1 MYSQEYD
8 VFRVSYEEQMQVNG
22 KLKSK
27 SKRSAPH
34 SFLRLRCFRGIG
46 IGRCGSNADLL
57 KQLFTP
63 HVVMVS
69 SVSIIVIVMVTV
81 GLSYYCYKL
90 KTENRIEPSE
100 DVGNLNGSRETL

>member
-1 MYSQEYD
+1 M
-8 VFRVSYEEQMQVNG
+8 V
-22 KLKSK
+22 
-27 SKRSAPH
+27 
-34 SFLRLRCFRGIG
+34 FRGIG

-100 DVGNLNGSRETL
+100 EVDTWHMNDTLKIICPFKGRP

>member
-1 MYSQEYD
+1 M
-8 VFRVSYEEQMQVNG
+8 
-22 KLKSK
+22 
-27 SKRSAPH
+27 
-34 SFLRLRCFRGIG
+34 
-46 IGRCGSNADLL
+46 

-100 DVGNLNGSRETL
+100 DVKNKKVDLKNDIKFSGGT

>member
-1 MYSQEYD
+1 M
-8 VFRVSYEEQMQVNG
+8 V
-22 KLKSK
+22 
-27 SKRSAPH
+27 
-34 SFLRLRCFRGIG
+34 FRGIG

-100 DVGNLNGSRETL
+100 EVVITNE

>member
-1 MYSQEYD
+1 
-8 VFRVSYEEQMQVNG
+8 MQVNTIG
-22 KLKSK
+22 IEN
-27 SKRSAPH
+27 H
-34 SFLRLRCFRGIG
+34 TQGSFRTYCCVAFRGIG

-100 DVGNLNGSRETL
+100 DVENNQVDLENNFEFSGGT

>member
-1 MYSQEYD
+1 M
-8 VFRVSYEEQMQVNG
+8 
-22 KLKSK
+22 
-27 SKRSAPH
+27 
-34 SFLRLRCFRGIG
+34 
-46 IGRCGSNADLL
+46 

-100 DVGNLNGSRETL
+100 DVKNNKVDLKNDIKFSGGT

>member
-1 MYSQEYD
+1 M
-8 VFRVSYEEQMQVNG
+8 
-22 KLKSK
+22 
-27 SKRSAPH
+27 
-34 SFLRLRCFRGIG
+34 
-46 IGRCGSNADLL
+46 

-100 DVGNLNGSRETL
+100 DVKNNKVDLKNEIKFSGGT

>member
-1 MYSQEYD
+1 MK
-8 VFRVSYEEQMQVNG
+8 N
-22 KLKSK
+22 KSK
-27 SKRSAPH
+27 APH
-34 SFLRLRCFRGIG
+34 LFWRCFRGIG

-100 DVGNLNGSRETL
+100 DVGNLNCSRETF

>member
-1 MYSQEYD
+1 M
-8 VFRVSYEEQMQVNG
+8 
-22 KLKSK
+22 
-27 SKRSAPH
+27 
-34 SFLRLRCFRGIG
+34 
-46 IGRCGSNADLL
+46 L

-100 DVGNLNGSRETL
+100 EVVITNE

>member
-1 MYSQEYD
+1 M
-8 VFRVSYEEQMQVNG
+8 
-22 KLKSK
+22 
-27 SKRSAPH
+27 
-34 SFLRLRCFRGIG
+34 
-46 IGRCGSNADLL
+46 

-100 DVGNLNGSRETL
+100 DVGNLNDSRENL

>member
-1 MYSQEYD
+1 
-8 VFRVSYEEQMQVNG
+8 MQVTKKNIDSILIFG
-22 KLKSK
+22 
-27 SKRSAPH
+27 
-34 SFLRLRCFRGIG
+34 FVFRGIG

-57 KQLFTP
+57 KQLLTP

-100 DVGNLNGSRETL
+100 DVWNYKVDV

>member
-1 MYSQEYD
+1 M
-8 VFRVSYEEQMQVNG
+8 
-22 KLKSK
+22 
-27 SKRSAPH
+27 
-34 SFLRLRCFRGIG
+34 
-46 IGRCGSNADLL
+46 

>member
-1 MYSQEYD
+1 M
-8 VFRVSYEEQMQVNG
+8 
-22 KLKSK
+22 
-27 SKRSAPH
+27 RSESEGSVPYL
-34 SFLRLRCFRGIG
+34 FLRCFRGIG

-100 DVGNLNGSRETL
+100 DVRNLNVSREIL